1 MAGHNRH
8 GELSKKVK
16 SQYPEIYLDHDS
28 DFASIKI
35 AKGTEAKS
43 YIKDG
48 FVFCE
53 DSKGRV
59 IEVQILN
66 LSDLKSGKKPKRTA

>member
-16 SQYPEIYLDHDS
+16 SEYPQVYLDKDS

-35 AKGTEAKS
+35 AAGTEAKS

-66 LSDLKSGKKPKRTA
+66 LSDLKSGKKPRRTA

>member
-1 MAGHNRH
+1 MAGHNRN

-16 SQYPEIYLDHDS
+16 SQYPEIYLDHES
-28 DFASIKI
+28 DFALIKI
-35 AKGTEAKS
+35 AKGIEAKS
-43 YIKDG
+43 YFKDG

-66 LSDLKSGKKPKRTA
+66 LSDLKLGKKTKRSA